1 MEWGKLGARGGS
13 LAFKYEKDVR
23 MQFTENEEPGPSEQG
38 VRGEEGK
45 MGDGPNYIPPKFI
58 CWGLHPQLPHSVSLF
73 GDEVFK
79 G

>member
-58 CWGLHPQLPHSVSLF
+58 C
-73 GDEVFK
+73 
-79 G
+79 